1 MNNRQSSRVLRLLTA
16 MCLLV
21 VSGEGLA
28 ADRPGHQAEPV
39 PEEEYPIFDRVIG
52 TKFLTSQTER
62 VLIGRLTAIRLG
74 PGEQDIPSQ
83 TYFRERRPFEGAL
96 DAALVTDFIL
106 KNSRPARLADQFTIG
121 VPYRFVSE
129 EGVEEPE
136 VSLAPIPASF
146 LNRTQ
151 EAPSTVGILTF
162 SRVGFASRLDR
173 ALVYVEDNRQDGSG
187 SGLLMLLVRR
197 GHGWEFLDTEVLWVA
212 Q

>member
-1 MNNRQSSRVLRLLTA
+1 
-16 MCLLV
+16 
-21 VSGEGLA
+21 
-28 ADRPGHQAEPV
+28 
-39 PEEEYPIFDRVIG
+39 
-52 TKFLTSQTER
+52 
-62 VLIGRLTAIRLG
+62 
-74 PGEQDIPSQ
+74 
-83 TYFRERRPFEGAL
+83 
-96 DAALVTDFIL
+96 

-146 LNRTQ
+146 LERTQ
-151 EAPSTVGILTF
+151 ETPLTVGILTF
-162 SRVGFASRLDR
+162 SRVGFSPRRDR

-187 SGLLMLLVRR
+187 SGLLMFLVRR